1 MNKRLSGEKLAEEEI
16 RTLSYAHRIA
26 DLILSYGKQAVIALQ
41 VMGVGPETASG
52 FSVKLHVNEKEF
64 YVDLLKAKINF
75 LRTRQYWKD

>member
-41 VMGVGPETASG
+41 VMGIGPETASRILG
-52 FSVKLHVNEKEF
+52 
-64 YVDLLKAKINF
+64 KIACKREGILYGSF
-75 LRTRQYWKD
+75 EG